1 MNTTIKRFLNL
12 TWKVGLGLIGLAA
25 LVIGILVAGVW
36 YEEKY
41 GRDYWDDFTLSE
53 NVKVEAYVNNTVRGW
68 NKKTARLTT
77 TEMVSKDLIK
87 AELDYG
93 DEGII
98 MDRRGNIV
106 KQ

>member
-1 MNTTIKRFLNL
+1 MTRKHVKQLLAFDGTVIEPFIIDNTYRLKYMTKYHDDEADEYELVPETIVYRVND
-12 TWKVGLGLIGLAA
+12 WVGLMDARTGKVLTPA
-25 LVIGILVAGVW
+25 
-36 YEEKY
+36 KY
-41 GRDYWDDFTLSE
+41 RNL
-53 NVKVEAYVNNTVRGW
+53 
-68 NKKTARLTT
+68 
-77 TEMVSKDLIK
+77 EMVSKDLIK